1 MSFENS
7 RWANLVG
14 QTGEGE
20 EEGLP
25 GAEVGLPHAAVVLPV
40 PLGPAGRTVGAEDLQ
55 QEGIPGHRPGRH
67 IIKIRVIVWSKS
79 SGSDVKS

>member
-7 RWANLVG
+7 RWADLVG
-14 QTGEGE
+14 HAGEGE

-25 GAEVGLPHAAVVLPV
+25 GAEVGLPHAAVVLSV

-55 QEGIPGHRPGRH
+55 QEGLPGYRPGEH
-67 IIKIRVIVWSKS
+67 IMKFWVTVRSKS
-79 SGSDVKS
+79 FFLF